1 MYLCTYIYT
10 LCTCIPLYVYIYT
23 ERQAGMQC
31 GKSHRMLV
39 VLVERVMGVLATF
52 LCVWNLKYGTFQ
64 RKGEMM
70 GI

>member
-1 MYLCTYIYT
+1 MCIFIYIYIHIVHMYT
-10 LCTCIPLYVYIYT
+10 LICIYLYGET
-23 ERQAGMQC
+23 GMQC